1 MSIQSAMGR
10 MTAAVML
17 QAFPL
22 CSFFVWKG
30 LVKMVKVNEN
40 FLKLEKNY
48 LFINIAKK
56 VKAFSEAHPDAD
68 IIRMG
73 IGDVTLPIA
82 QCVIDAMKKGA
93 DEMAVKETFRGYE
106 DSGAGYDFLREA
118 ISGYYSSFGVTVKPS
133 EIRVNDGAKSDC
145 GNIVDIFSDDNT
157 VLITDPAYPVYVDT
171 NRMNGR
177 KVIFADSN
185 EENGFAAMPDK
196 SVHADIIYLCSPN
209 NPTGS
214 VYTAAQLKEW
224 VDYAL
229 ENGAVIIYDSAYEA
243 FITEEGV
250 PRSIFAIEGAR
261 KCAIE
266 MCSLSKTAGFT
277 GMRCGYTV
285 IPEELTVKA
294 SDGSDVSIAQLWGR
308 RQGSKFNGVS
318 YPVQCAAAAVF
329 SEEGLRQTKENIK
342 YYQNNARVIA
352 AALDELG
359 IKYTG
364 GKNSPY
370 IWLKCPNGMGSW
382 DFFDRLLEEANVVG
396 TPGAGFGKNGE
407 GWFRLTAFGDADRT
421 MEAMER
427 IKKMSF

>member
-1 MSIQSAMGR
+1 MPQI
-10 MTAAVML
+10 
-17 QAFPL
+17 
-22 CSFFVWKG
+22 
-30 LVKMVKVNEN
+30 NEN

-56 VKAFSEAHPDAD
+56 INAYKAAHPEAD

-82 QCVIDAMKKGA
+82 KCVVEAMKKGA
-93 DEMAVKETFRGYE
+93 DEMGVKETFRGYE

-118 ISGYYSSFGVTVKPS
+118 VSGYYKSFGVDVAAS
-133 EIRVNDGAKSDC
+133 DIRINDGAKADC
-145 GNIVDIFSDDNT
+145 GNIVDIFGNDNT

-171 NRMNGR
+171 NRMCGR
-177 KVIFADSN
+177 NVIFADSN
-185 EENGFAAMPDK
+185 EDNGFAAMPDENVK
-196 SVHADIIYLCSPN
+196 CDLIYLCSPN

-214 VYTAAQLKEW
+214 AYTYDQLKVW
-224 VDYAL
+224 IAYAKK
-229 ENGAVIIYDSAYEA
+229 NNAVIIYDSAYEA
-243 FITEEGV
+243 FITDENV
-250 PRSIFAIEGAR
+250 PRSIYAVEGA
-261 KCAIE
+261 KEVAIE

-285 IPEELTVKA
+285 VPSELVVKA
-294 SDGSDVSIAQLWGR
+294 SDGTDVKLADLWGR

-329 SEEGLRQTKENIK
+329 SEEGIRQTRENIE
-342 YYQNNARVIA
+342 YYKNNAKIIGQT
-352 AALDELG
+352 LDELG

-370 IWLKCPNGMGSW
+370 IWLKCPGNMGSW
-382 DFFDRLLEEANVVG
+382 DFFDLLLEKINVVG

-407 GWFRLTAFGDADRT
+407 GWFRLTAFGDKDRT
-421 MEAMER
+421 IEAMER
-427 IKKMSF
+427 LKTLKF